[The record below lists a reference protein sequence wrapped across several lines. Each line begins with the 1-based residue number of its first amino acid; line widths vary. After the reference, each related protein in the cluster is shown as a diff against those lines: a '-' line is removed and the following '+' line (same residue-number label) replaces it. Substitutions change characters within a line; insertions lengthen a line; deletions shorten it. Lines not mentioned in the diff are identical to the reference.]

1 MIDEHGALH
10 LVLPAARDRVRS
22 IGSPGPG
29 LPAQLRIEITPAEE
43 AALLA
48 AFKEKIIHD
57 W

>member
-48 AFKEKIIHD
+48 AFKEKIHD